1 MAVLRAPLDFSR
13 ETSPKLWARV
23 RKGLGDTLRDLA
35 IRRRDTTRVGLLEE
49 AIAAYKSA
57 LEVYTPEAVPT
68 KSVET
73 RQNLERA
80 ETELQEAKAGAQ

>member
-1 MAVLRAPLDFSR
+1 
-13 ETSPKLWARV
+13 
-23 RKGLGDTLRDLA
+23 
-35 IRRRDTTRVGLLEE
+35 VGLLEE

-57 LEVYTPEAVPT
+57 LEVYTPEAVPS